1 MLRAQK
7 VMVLESGMHSDLHE
21 ISLLLYKH
29 INNKGDLEL
38 ESSKQKVNVLIL

>member
-7 VMVLESGMHSDLHE
+7 MTDLESGMHSDLHK

-38 ESSKQKVNVLIL
+38 ESSKQKVSIIIL